1 MFDFEDC
8 GKNCFN
14 CENGKTQKDRNK
26 CEYHKKRSNYYKRL
40 SYQAKKK
47 RLVEKLNNGN

>member
-26 CEYHKKRSNYYKRL
+26 CEYFKKRGNYYRRMAYK
-40 SYQAKKK
+40 AKKEYLK
-47 RLVEKLNNGN
+47 NNQAN